1 MSKDNLRQSHSAWRD
16 IAVTQLSNANNVIL
30 GFATG
35 FILFCVVFQDTMK
48 ISCTLAE

>member
-35 FILFCVVFQDTMK
+35 FILF
-48 ISCTLAE
+48 